1 MDETCSKDSFGAFNV
16 LGFVDECGE
25 GSVKAKKL
33 VEVVGGRQLLAVD
46 GESARNGCSY
56 ADDMLQAFDRQL
68 VDTGQ
73 R

>member
-1 MDETCSKDSFGAFNV
+1 MVAERWSWMLEAVRCGRGSKSSG
-16 LGFVDECGE
+16 
-25 GSVKAKKL
+25 AKKL
-33 VEVVGGRQLLAVD
+33 VEVGGRQLLAVD